1 MDSTTVGKYM
11 PIFKE
16 KLGKGVPMEAIVRFK
31 DIKVKFAEYDT
42 DVILQYT
49 VGLRF
54 EKDTGTKRKG
64 TDHEKMDTLFYDEF
78 KVVTTGSVKT
88 KDDVLYIEIL
98 SHKLD
103 NNSKYA

>member
-42 DVILQYT
+42 DVIL
-49 VGLRF
+49 
-54 EKDTGTKRKG
+54 
-64 TDHEKMDTLFYDEF
+64 
-78 KVVTTGSVKT
+78 
-88 KDDVLYIEIL
+88 
-98 SHKLD
+98 
-103 NNSKYA
+103 